1 MSGVSQHSVG
11 ADADGQRLDRW
22 FRQHFPG
29 VPHGRLEKLLRT
41 GQIRVDGHRA
51 KGNTRLEAG
60 QQIRVPP
67 LDATAPPKARAPDPR
82 GVKEL
87 ADAIVHMDEH
97 VIVIDK
103 PAGLAVQGGSGVG
116 RSVDALLD
124 GLTFEKK
131 ERPKLV
137 HRLDQDT
144 SGLLVLARTSVAARK
159 LTQAFRERDTEKLY
173 WAIVVGVP
181 PAKQGKFD
189 QRLAKTGG
197 AGSERMRAA
206 DDGKSAVTL
215 YRMLD
220 SAARQASFLELR
232 PVTGRTHQLR
242 AHCAEAGCPILGDGK
257 YGGRAA
263 FLDSVADARKLH
275 LHARALRIPHPG
287 GGMLELE
294 APPSSHILE
303 TMRRLGFD
311 PAGAR

>member
-1 MSGVSQHSVG
+1 MSVVTNHSVSDDE
-11 ADADGQRLDRW
+11 AGQRLDRW
-22 FRQHFPG
+22 FRHHFPG

-41 GQIRVDGHRA
+41 GQVRVDGHRV

-67 LDATAPPKARAPDPR
+67 LETAVPPKPKAPDPR

-87 ADAIVHMDEH
+87 TDAIVHMDEH

-103 PAGLAVQGGSGVG
+103 PAGLAVQGGRGVG

-124 GLTFEKK
+124 GLRFEKK

-144 SGLLVLARTSVAARK
+144 SGLLVLARTAAAARK
-159 LTQAFRERDTEKLY
+159 LTQAFRERDTEKVY
-173 WAIVVGVP
+173 WAIVVGAP

-197 AGSERMRAA
+197 AGAERMRAA

-215 YRMLD
+215 YRVLD
-220 SAARQASFLELR
+220 SAGKQAAWLELR

-263 FLDSVADARKLH
+263 FLDSVADAKRLH

-287 GGMLELE
+287 GGMLDVEV
-294 APPSSHILE
+294 PPPSHILE
-303 TMRRLGFD
+303 SMRRLGFD